1 LSDAL
6 IREVQEDLQR
16 ERALALAKRYGG
28 YVAGLVLAVVVGTA
42 GYVGWN
48 HWRQGVR
55 AEETDKL
62 LAAVATLDKGNADP
76 ALAELLDVASEGS
89 GGIATVAR
97 LQAAQAASRASK
109 SDQAVDVLGQAAQ
122 ASSDPVLKDVAQLAA
137 IGRRLDQDDPAAL
150 AAELEPLTSGDRAFR
165 HQAREYLALVK
176 IRAGDRD
183 AAKNILD
190 NAINDASIPPG
201 ARARLTELRAAL
213 ESVA

>member
-16 ERALALAKRYGG
+16 ERALALARRYGG
-28 YVAGLVLAVVVGTA
+28 YVVGLALAVVLGTA

-48 HWRQGVR
+48 HWQQGVR
-55 AEETDKL
+55 AEETGQL
-62 LAAVATLDKGNADP
+62 LSAVTTLDKGNADP
-76 ALAELLDVASEGS
+76 ALTELLDVAQDSS
-89 GGIATVAR
+89 GGVAAVAR
-97 LQAAQAASRASK
+97 LQAAQAAARAGK
-109 SDQAVDVLGQAAQ
+109 SDQAVDVLDQAAQ
-122 ASSDPVLKDVAQLAA
+122 AGSDPVLKDVAQLAA
-137 IGRRLDQDDPAAL
+137 IGRRLDQDDPAVL

-176 IRAGDRD
+176 IRAGDRE
-183 AAKNILD
+183 AAKSILD
-190 NAINDASIPPG
+190 NAIKDASIPPG